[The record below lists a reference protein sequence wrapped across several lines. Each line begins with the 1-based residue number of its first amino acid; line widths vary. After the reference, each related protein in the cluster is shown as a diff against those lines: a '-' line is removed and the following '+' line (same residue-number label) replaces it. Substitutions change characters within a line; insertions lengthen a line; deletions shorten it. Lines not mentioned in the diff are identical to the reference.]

1 MEVNHCLEGKSAKAS
16 MVEYIYQVKSK
27 FEHKFQSAELAA
39 DTVINRTELEI
50 RIT

>member
-1 MEVNHCLEGKSAKAS
+1 MEVNHC
-16 MVEYIYQVKSK
+16 K